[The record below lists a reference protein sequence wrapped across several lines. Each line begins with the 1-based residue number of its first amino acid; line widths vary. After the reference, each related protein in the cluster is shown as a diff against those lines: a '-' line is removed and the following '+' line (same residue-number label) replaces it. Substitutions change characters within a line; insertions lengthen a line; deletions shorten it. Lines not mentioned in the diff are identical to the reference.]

1 MKNTAI
7 KTLGEVAEKVD
18 ELSKDCFDKTIP
30 VKDISFDSLDTVNI
44 GSEKHE
50 MRKMAQRSFCYRL
63 GTPHQYLRKCPVELQ
78 AENLNTWIKTE
89 KNENLFFRFD
99 GNDVRSLFT
108 EKYVPIDNFEVL
120 ERIYALGYKDNS
132 EVQAYLDDQF
142 MSLTLLDGRK
152 KFDINGDT
160 FKPGISFSNSEIG
173 LASLSIAA
181 MLLRL
186 VCTNGMISKSDV
198 TSSHKH
204 ISGKVLD
211 KFPEIIEK
219 VAFEVAH
226 NRDQFK
232 LSLESPVDNP
242 NATLESFNRQFALS
256 PVEKD
261 AVTWAWPYEEGNNMF
276 SVVNC
281 YTKASQYEDLSAA
294 SSFKLQKTG
303 GQILSMLKPQ

>member
-1 MKNTAI
+1 MKNSAI
-7 KTLGEVAEKVD
+7 TKLGDVADRVD
-18 ELSKDCFDKTIP
+18 KLSKNCFDQTIP

-50 MRKMAQRSFCYRL
+50 MRGMAQRSFCYRL

-78 AENLNTWIKTE
+78 AENLNHFIKKE
-89 KNENLFFRFD
+89 KNENLFFRFN

-132 EVQAYLDDQF
+132 EVQCYLDDEF
-142 MSLTLLDGRK
+142 MSLNILDSKK
-152 KFDINGDT
+152 KFNINGDS
-160 FKPGISFSNSEIG
+160 FKPGISFSNSEVG
-173 LASLSIAA
+173 LSSLSISAYI
-181 MLLRL
+181 MRL
-186 VCTNGMISKSDV
+186 ICTNGLVSKTDLSKSY
-198 TSSHKH
+198 KH
-204 ISGKVLD
+204 VSGKVLEMFPTILEGLSSELTLNKD
-211 KFPEIIEK
+211 KY
-219 VAFEVAH
+219 
-226 NRDQFK
+226 K

-242 NATLESFNRQFALS
+242 ESTLESFNRQFTLS

-261 AVTWAWPYEEGNNMF
+261 AVTWAWPFEEGCTMF

-281 YTKASQYEDLSAA
+281 YTKASQFEDLSAA

>member
-1 MKNTAI
+1 MNNTAI
-7 KTLGEVAEKVD
+7 KTLGEVADRVD
-18 ELSKDCFDKTIP
+18 KLSKDCFDKTIS
-30 VKDISFDSLDTVNI
+30 VSDISFNGLDEISIAGET
-44 GSEKHE
+44 HP
-50 MRKMAQRSFCYRL
+50 MREMAQRSFCYRL

-78 AENLNTWIKTE
+78 AENLNHFITKE

-99 GNDVRSLFT
+99 GNYLRALFT
-108 EKYVPIDNFEVL
+108 EKYVPIDNFEVM
-120 ERIYALGYKDNS
+120 ERIYALGYNDNT

-142 MSLTLLDGRK
+142 MSLTLLDGKK
-152 KFDINGDT
+152 KFDINGDS
-160 FKPGISFSNSEIG
+160 FKPGISFSNSEVG

-232 LSLESPVDNP
+232 SPFKLTNL
-242 NATLESFNRQFALS
+242 TS
-256 PVEKD
+256 
-261 AVTWAWPYEEGNNMF
+261 F
-276 SVVNC
+276 SVCFKRNGSC
-281 YTKASQYEDLSAA
+281 LSGLAVVTDHL
-294 SSFKLQKTG
+294 FHVHRFL
-303 GQILSMLKPQ
+303 I

>member
-1 MKNTAI
+1 MNNTAI
-7 KTLGEVAEKVD
+7 TTLGDVADRVD
-18 ELSKDCFDKTIP
+18 KLSKNCFDQTIP
-30 VKDISFDSLDTVNI
+30 VSDISFNGLDEITI
-44 GSEKHE
+44 AGEKHE
-50 MRKMAQRSFCYRL
+50 MREMAQRSFCYRL

-78 AENLNTWIKTE
+78 AENMNHWIKKE
-89 KNENLFFRFD
+89 KNEKLFLRLD
-99 GNDVRSLFT
+99 GNDVRAMFT

-120 ERIYALGYKDNS
+120 ERIYALGYNDHS

-142 MSLTLLDGRK
+142 MSLTLLDGKK

-160 FKPGISFSNSEIG
+160 FKPGISFSNSEVG

-186 VCTNGMISKSDV
+186 VCTNGMISTSDI

-242 NATLESFNRQFALS
+242 EATLESFNRQFGLS

-261 AVTWAWPYEEGNNMF
+261 AVTWAWPFEAGNNLF

-281 YTKASQYEDLSAA
+281 YTRGSQMEGLSAS

>member
-1 MKNTAI
+1 MNNTAI
-7 KTLGEVAEKVD
+7 TKLGDVADRVD
-18 ELSKDCFDKTIP
+18 KLSKNCFDQTIP
-30 VKDISFDSLDTVNI
+30 VSDISFNGLD
-44 GSEKHE
+44 E
-50 MRKMAQRSFCYRL
+50 MSIAGETHLIREMAQRSFCYRL
-63 GTPHQYLRKCPVELQ
+63 GTPHQYLRKCPQDIQ
-78 AENLNTWIKTE
+78 AYNMNHWIKHE

-99 GNDVRSLFT
+99 GNDVRALFT

-120 ERIYALGYKDNS
+120 ERVYALGYKDNS

-142 MSLTLLDGRK
+142 MSLTLLDGK
-152 KFDINGDT
+152 KQFDINGDS
-160 FKPGISFSNSEIG
+160 FKPGISFSNSEVG

-232 LSLESPVDNP
+232 LSLESPVDNTEG
-242 NATLESFNRQFALS
+242 TLESFNRQFTLS

-261 AVTWAWPYEEGNNMF
+261 AVTWAWPYEQGGSMF
-276 SVVNC
+276 NIVNT
-281 YTKASQYEDLSAA
+281 YTKASQFEDLSAA